1 MSDVTTTN
9 DISYIWTRLNPRW
22 LLTGAVSG
30 ILAGIVM
37 VLIAGWLSPRELTFP
52 LKLIGASIFGGE
64 SMNQKTFGFAGV
76 AGAIIHLTLAGFFGS
91 VFAQAVKETTKK
103 RLLFL
108 LSMLAGMA
116 VWLFWSMM
124 FMPSLDEALFWHL
137 PKTTSLFLH
146 GIFGASFG
154 LFIVLL
160 RPRLLR

>member
-1 MSDVTTTN
+1 MSNATVTN

-22 LLTGAVSG
+22 LFTGAVSG
-30 ILAGIVM
+30 ILAGVVM
-37 VLIAGWLSPRELTFP
+37 FLIAGWLSPRELTFP
-52 LKLIGASIFGGE
+52 LKLIGAAIFGGE
-64 SMNQKTFGFAGV
+64 SMRQETLGLTGV
-76 AGAIIHLTLAGFFGS
+76 AGGLIHLTLAGFFGS

-108 LSMLAGMA
+108 LSVLAGMA

-124 FMPSLDEALFWHL
+124 FMPSFDEPLFWHL
-137 PKTTSLFLH
+137 PKVTSFFLH